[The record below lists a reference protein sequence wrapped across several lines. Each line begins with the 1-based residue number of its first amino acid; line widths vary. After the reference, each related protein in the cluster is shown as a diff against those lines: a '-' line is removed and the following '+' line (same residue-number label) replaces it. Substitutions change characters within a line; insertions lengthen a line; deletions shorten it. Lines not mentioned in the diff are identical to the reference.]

1 VVGPDR
7 GSGAPRF
14 CSTAD
19 KGRCKA
25 LPAEGRLVAAWLV
38 HTTVS
43 AAAFLAAV
51 DVCERQPIE
60 DRVMNEFVEPLGMR
74 VLIRKDESRHTTR
87 GGIVLPDQAEIPTI
101 TGRVVEVSLQ
111 VERDADFPIEKYD
124 KVLFHPKNSIPVDFE
139 QNNLLY
145 VVPIEDVVAVFRRH
159 DEQKP
164 RRRGGT
170 DQDEGP
176 PTDEAR

>member
-1 VVGPDR
+1 MTFGGCRGQPEIAWKNAPKRSFLVGGR
-7 GSGAPRF
+7 SRLATAGWGAYNR
-14 CSTAD
+14 S
-19 KGRCKA
+19 A
-25 LPAEGRLVAAWLV
+25 LA
-38 HTTVS
+38 S
-43 AAAFLAAV
+43 LAARPL
-51 DVCERQPIE
+51 CEWRPIE
-60 DRVMNEFVEPLGMR
+60 DTTVNEFVEPLGMR

-145 VVPIEDVVAVFRRH
+145 VVPIDDVVAVFRRH
-159 DEQKP
+159 DDSKP
-164 RRRGGT
+164 RRRGKAG
-170 DQDEGP
+170 QEGEGP
-176 PTDEAR
+176 ANDTQE